1 MLFKYRFSSHWLLCR
16 RAVLHAWW
24 DVAAEALKAGKKRA
38 RLLEQK
44 LWQEHN
50 LTVEVSPAG
59 KVKDLSTGH
68 VVGDW
73 EALSSQ
79 LIAAGCAHTRAR
91 ATEP

>member
-1 MLFKYRFSSHWLLCR
+1 M
-16 RAVLHAWW
+16 LHAWW
-24 DVAAEALKAGKKRA
+24 DVVAEALKAGKKRA

-59 KVKDLSTGH
+59 KVKDLQTGR
-68 VVGDW
+68 VMGDY
-73 EALSSQ
+73 EGLAGQ
-79 LIAAGCAHTRAR
+79 LIASVGRTR